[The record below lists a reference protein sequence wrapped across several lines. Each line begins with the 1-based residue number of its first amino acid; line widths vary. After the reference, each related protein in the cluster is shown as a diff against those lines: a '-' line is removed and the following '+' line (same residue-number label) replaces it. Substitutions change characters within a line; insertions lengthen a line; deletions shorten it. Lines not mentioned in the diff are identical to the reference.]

1 VPRSCRL
8 GRRRARLHAFECAV
22 PVGEDDRQLG
32 AQETQ
37 PLAHGN
43 PTLQQKGTDLIDD
56 AGALADRRSR
66 TQCSACRSSW
76 SAVLVANFI
85 VDRRGTIVLRQRW
98 SRDLLL
104 LAGAAMNVRVE
115 PLADDDAV
123 ALPPVHF
130 DGILG
135 VDGSL
140 RRVTLTG
147 GPVAAHLY
155 AIVCKA
161 IFLYCSRSR
170 LLGNR
175 AIVDAT
181 R

>member
-1 VPRSCRL
+1 MTLILNAQYQFISKGGYSRNTLAAVTKTRCVTVHGGSVSPAS
-8 GRRRARLHAFECAV
+8 RAQ
-22 PVGEDDRQLG
+22 GE
-32 AQETQ
+32 
-37 PLAHGN
+37 
-43 PTLQQKGTDLIDD
+43 
-56 AGALADRRSR
+56 
-66 TQCSACRSSW
+66 
-76 SAVLVANFI
+76 
-85 VDRRGTIVLRQRW
+85 RQRVVAVAVHVVGD
-98 SRDLLL
+98 RAKHDAAAIVGVDLLL
-104 LAGAAMNVRVE
+104 LAGAAMNVGSS
-115 PLADDDAV
+115 PWLNDDAV

-170 LLGNR
+170 LLGQSGDR
-175 AIVDAT
+175 RCHAV